1 MNDLELMYLLE
12 DEGYE
17 PSFENLSIL
26 KEGLENGEFEILDEE
41 STAKKRAAKGGI
53 YALNYLAGRV
63 TAAERKNPDKNHL
76 NKVIEKENK
85 SIADVQEKKKIA
97 HTPGDKKMQKFI
109 RWDKYHSSEFDK
121 I

>member
-17 PSFENLSIL
+17 PSFENLAIL
-26 KEGLENGEFEILDEE
+26 KDGLENGEIEILDEA
-41 STAKKRAAKGGI
+41 STAKKRAAQGGI

-63 TAAERKNPDKNHL
+63 TAADRKNPDKKFL
-76 NKVIEKENK
+76 NKVIDKENN
-85 SIADVQEKKKIA
+85 SISDVQEKKKIA
-97 HTPGDKKMQKFI
+97 HTPDDKRMQKI
-109 RWDKYHSSEFDK
+109 LRWNKHHSSDWAN

>member
-12 DEGYE
+12 EEGYE
-17 PSFENLSIL
+17 PSFENLAIL
-26 KEGLENGEFEILDEE
+26 KEGIENGEFKILDEA

-85 SIADVQEKKKIA
+85 SVADVQEKKKIA
-97 HTPGDKKMQKFI
+97 HTPDDKRSQKI
-109 RWDKYHSSEFDK
+109 LRWGKHHSSEWDN